1 MKTIYYHLLIDA
13 SKSMAPYWNDLI
25 KHLIAHL
32 KKTSQLKAKYA
43 IELKFS
49 SSAFNT
55 ENYFSN
61 AQNVQHFKNLNP
73 QGLTALYDAI
83 MINIHLV
90 KNALSLSIGADVQM
104 VVFVVLTDGH
114 ENASKLYAANQVRQ
128 AIVKLQQQGKWEF
141 IFFGAGLDIKEIN
154 KVLEIP
160 NFKYHNFDKNELN
173 LAFEALDQI
182 MEQTLKNIV

>member
-1 MKTIYYHLLIDA
+1 MT
-13 SKSMAPYWNDLI
+13 SYWDDLT

-32 KKTSQLKAKYA
+32 KKTNQLKARYA

-55 ENYFSN
+55 ENFFSN

-83 MINIHLV
+83 MININLV
-90 KNALSLSIGADVQM
+90 KNGLSLSIGADVPM

-114 ENASKLYAANQVRQ
+114 ENASKLYSANQVRQ
-128 AIVKLQQQGKWEF
+128 AIVKLQQQGNWEF
-141 IFFGAGLDIKEIN
+141 IFFGAGLDIQEIN
-154 KVLEIP
+154 QVLEIP
-160 NFKYHNFDKNELN
+160 HFKYHNFDKSELRLAFLELN
-173 LAFEALDQI
+173 QI
-182 MEQTLKNIV
+182 ILQTFKAMVDKTI

>member
-13 SKSMAPYWNDLI
+13 SKSMSPYWNDLT

-32 KKTSQLKAKYA
+32 KKTRQLKAKYA
-43 IELKFS
+43 IEFKFS

-61 AQNVQHFKNLNP
+61 AQNVKHFKNLNP

-90 KNALSLSIGADVQM
+90 KKSIGVEIPI

-114 ENASKLYAANQVRQ
+114 ENASKLYSANQVRQ
-128 AIVKLQQQGKWEF
+128 AIVKLQQQGNWKF

-154 KVLEIP
+154 QVLEIP

-173 LAFEALDQI
+173 LAFEVLDQI
-182 MEQTLKNIV
+182 MEQTLKNIVKV